1 MQETKLPSSYDY
13 AYIRVVPRVERDE
26 FVNAGVILFCRTQR
40 FLGAALRLDVDRLR
54 LLYPNLDVDSVQQ
67 QLEIVVAT
75 CNGSGPIAAL
85 GKADAFH
92 WLVAPH
98 STVIQTSPVHS
109 GLCHDPKSA
118 LEHLIETM

>member
-1 MQETKLPSSYDY
+1 MPEAKSLSSYDY

-26 FVNAGVILFCRTQR
+26 FVNVGVILFCRTQR
-40 FLGAALRLDVDRLR
+40 FLGAALCLDVDRLR
-54 LLYPNLDVDSVQQ
+54 MLYPKLDVESVRQ
-67 QLEIVVAT
+67 QLDIIIAT
-75 CNGSGPIAAL
+75 CNGDGPIAAL

-109 GLCHDPKSA
+109 GLCHDPQSA
-118 LEHLIETM
+118 LAHLIETM